1 MNQLLILL
9 HLSKQLFV
17 AFSCY
22 KSILHLYLVR
32 NVELIDQ
39 VKVHEHP
46 QDTFQ
51 SQTVID
57 EGVVELVTE
66 RQSFRIRCSHTF

>member
-1 MNQLLILL
+1 MSSIILFA
-9 HLSKQLFV
+9 KRKEIIG
-17 AFSCY
+17 AFSWY
-22 KSILHLYLVR
+22 KSIMHLYLVR

-66 RQSFRIRCSHTF
+66 RQSFRLRCSHTF